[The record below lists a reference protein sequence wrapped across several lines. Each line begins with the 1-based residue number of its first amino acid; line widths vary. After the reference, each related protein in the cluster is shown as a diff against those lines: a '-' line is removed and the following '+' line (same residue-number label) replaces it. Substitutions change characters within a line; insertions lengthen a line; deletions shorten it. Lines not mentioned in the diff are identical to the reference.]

1 MVKYHLRPV
10 QLSNEGLPS
19 NRAIYRYFRDTG
31 DAGVDVLYLSL
42 ADHLAA
48 RGPYL
53 KEDQWREHARV
64 VDYVLTQRF
73 EQENVILP
81 PRLIDGN
88 DLMNIFGMSPG
99 PEIGELLEMVR
110 EGQAAGEIT
119 TKEGALSLIYE
130 RLSDRVRRYG

>member
-31 DAGVDVLYLSL
+31 EAGVDVLFLSL

-53 KEDQWREHARV
+53 KKDQWQEHTQLV
-64 VDYVLTQRF
+64 NYVLTQRF
-73 EQENVILP
+73 EQENLIIP
-81 PRLIDGN
+81 AKLIDGH
-88 DLMNIFGMSPG
+88 DLMNIFGISPG
-99 PEIGELLEMVR
+99 PEIGELLESVR
-110 EGQAAGEIT
+110 EAQAAGEIT

-130 RLSDRVRRYG
+130 RLSDRVRKHD